1 MITRVFTRERES
13 VLFGLSSSTI
23 NGSAENFQ
31 ARKDVAFHQSE
42 FLLLV
47 DEEID
52 PEWSGPAGGGWC
64 WAESRTS
71 VSHWVGFSPQ
81 STLLTLTL
89 QRQPLPTSV
98 PSWMKYPHK

>member
-23 NGSAENFQ
+23 NDSAENFQ

-52 PEWSGPAGGGWC
+52 PEWSGPAGGG
-64 WAESRTS
+64 R
-71 VSHWVGFSPQ
+71 WVILGSAV
-81 STLLTLTL
+81 LVWKLNL
-89 QRQPLPTSV
+89 
-98 PSWMKYPHK
+98 